1 MEWQNFELEMSKKE
15 AKNLQVTGNRC
26 DLSDLISSISYA
38 AEDTQFI
45 ADGWGINSCGMSTV
59 CENIQKGSISIF
71 TQYLSYHLKMTVKWI
86 KMSVICIKIEGKMR
100 QNQGKIG

>member
-45 ADGWGINSCGMSTV
+45 AYGWGINSCGMNTV
-59 CENIQKGSISIF
+59 CENIQNCSISISSQNILAF
-71 TQYLSYHLKMTVKWI
+71 KNESKKNQNV
-86 KMSVICIKIEGKMR
+86 GKMH
-100 QNQGKIG
+100 QNQGKMC